1 MVVVVARVA
10 SGSAAAPRRMLSA
23 SSVASSVNWS
33 SASWISYRPCGAAL
47 GRGDSGADLED
58 ERVGGELGGAVERL
72 RLGGPAGEG
81 DDDRFELVAPVG
93 ELVDEGACGRAE
105 SLPSQDAGLLEFPQA
120 LGQHRRADPWQA
132 ALEVSEPFGPEE
144 QLADDQQGPALSEEF
159 GGVGGGAA
167 VAVGPRNGHP
177 ATLHLDNQ
185 EIYEPH
191 LSLQLP

>member
-33 SASWISYRPCGAAL
+33 SASWISYHV
-47 GRGDSGADLED
+47 ED
-58 ERVGGELGGAVERL
+58 ERFGVELGVAVERW
-72 RLGGPAGEG
+72 RIGCPASEG
-81 DDDRFELVAPVG
+81 DDDRFQLVAPVG
-93 ELVDEGACGRAE
+93 EFVDEGACGRAE
-105 SLPSQDAGLLEFPQA
+105 SLPSHDARLLEFPQA
-120 LGQHRRADPWQA
+120 LGQHCRADPWQA
-132 ALEVSEPFGPEE
+132 ALELREPFGPEE
-144 QLADDQQGPALSEEF
+144 QFAHDEQCPALSEELS
-159 GGVGGGAA
+159 GVGGGAA

-185 EIYEPH
+185 EIYEAH